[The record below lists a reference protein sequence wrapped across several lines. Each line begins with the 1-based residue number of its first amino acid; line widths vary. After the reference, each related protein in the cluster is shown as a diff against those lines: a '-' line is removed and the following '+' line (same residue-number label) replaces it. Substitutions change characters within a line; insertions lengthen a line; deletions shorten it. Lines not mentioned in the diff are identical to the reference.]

1 MEAVNSRAG
10 HEHWQSCLMHRVFW
24 YFSVNGQK
32 PCAKSWIRN
41 YLKCRATAQI
51 VEHDLLCS
59 NSRRFSPM
67 GWAALNRRIFIKV
80 SNSGP
85 MERKLSIR
93 KTRLRV
99 SDPFSSGSSS
109 EIFYQSRLGLTGRS
123 EIVSPFAGAA
133 GEYLRFSANSINSI
147 DHLRLSKLSSISDS
161 LPSVKVTL
169 QT

>member
-1 MEAVNSRAG
+1 
-10 HEHWQSCLMHRVFW
+10 
-24 YFSVNGQK
+24 
-32 PCAKSWIRN
+32 
-41 YLKCRATAQI
+41 
-51 VEHDLLCS
+51 
-59 NSRRFSPM
+59 
-67 GWAALNRRIFIKV
+67 
-80 SNSGP
+80 

-161 LPSVKVTL
+161 LPSVKLLCKRQRNGRNREDFGRKRNGRNRDAHDVFRHSRAVHLCTAPSL
-169 QT
+169 YHERGWKDSQPRVRGFKQ